1 MLKKIFRFFWDNLV
15 AGIVVILPIAITVLI
30 IRFLVIKVNSIMLN
44 PLLRR
49 LSPYLLQEEYR
60 LLLAKTVIFLSAILI
75 IIFIGLMTRVIIIR
89 RTFSFL
95 EKLLY
100 KLPMVNKIYGT
111 TKEISNAFLGN
122 KKSAFEKV
130 VLIEY
135 PRKGVYALGFVTS
148 ETKGRLQDAVGGGE
162 LINVYVPTT
171 PNPTS
176 GLFVLIRKEEVIPL
190 DISAEEALKVV
201 ISAGVI
207 TPPHMEKNI

>member
-1 MLKKIFRFFWDNLV
+1 MIKRIFRFFGDNLI
-15 AGIVVILPIAITVLI
+15 AGIVVILPIAVTILI
-30 IRFLVIKVNSIMLN
+30 VRFLVIKVNSIMLN
-44 PLLRR
+44 PLLHH

-60 LLLAKTVIFLSAILI
+60 FLLAKTAIFLSVILI
-75 IIFIGLMTRVIIIR
+75 ITFVGLMTRVIMFK

-135 PRKGVYALGFVTS
+135 PRKGVYTLGFITS
-148 ETKGRLQDAVGGGE
+148 EAKGPLQNAAGGE
-162 LINVYVPTT
+162 ALVNVYVPTS

-176 GLFVLIRKEEVIPL
+176 GLFVLLKKEEAIPL
-190 DISAEEALKVV
+190 DISVEEALKVV

-207 TPPHMEKNI
+207 TPSYREK

>member
-1 MLKKIFRFFWDNLV
+1 MIKRIFRFFGDNLI
-15 AGIVVILPIAITVLI
+15 AGIVVILPIAVTILI
-30 IRFLVIKVNSIMLN
+30 VRFLVIKVNSIMLN
-44 PLLRR
+44 PLLHH

-60 LLLAKTVIFLSAILI
+60 FLLAKTAIFLSVILI
-75 IIFIGLMTRVIIIR
+75 ITFVGLMTRVIMFK

-135 PRKGVYALGFVTS
+135 PRKGVYTLGFVTS
-148 ETKGRLQDAVGGGE
+148 EAKGRLQNAAGGE
-162 LINVYVPTT
+162 ALVNVYVPTS

-176 GLFVLIRKEEVIPL
+176 GLFVLLKKEEAIPL
-190 DISAEEALKVV
+190 DISVEEALKVV

-207 TPPHMEKNI
+207 TPSYREK

>member
-1 MLKKIFRFFWDNLV
+1 MIKRIFRFFWDNLI
-15 AGIVVILPIAITVLI
+15 AGIVVILPIAVTVLI
-30 IRFLVIKVNSIMLN
+30 VRFLVIKVNSIMLN
-44 PLLRR
+44 PLLLK
-49 LSPYLLQEEYR
+49 LSPFLPQEEHR
-60 LLLAKTVIFLSAILI
+60 LLLAKTSIFLSVISI

-95 EKLLY
+95 ERLLY

-122 KKSAFEKV
+122 KKSAFERV

-148 ETKGRLQDAVGGGE
+148 ETRGRLRESAGGEE
-162 LINVYVPTT
+162 LINIYVPTT

-176 GLFVLIRKEEVIPL
+176 GLFVLLKKQDVIPL
-190 DISAEEALKVV
+190 DMSVEEALKVV

-207 TPPHMEKNI
+207 TPPHK

>member
-1 MLKKIFRFFWDNLV
+1 MIKRIFRFFGDNLI
-15 AGIVVILPIAITVLI
+15 AGIVVILPIAVTILI
-30 IRFLVIKVNSIMLN
+30 VRFLVIKVNSIMLN
-44 PLLRR
+44 PLLHN

-60 LLLAKTVIFLSAILI
+60 FLLAKTAIFLSVILI
-75 IIFIGLMTRVIIIR
+75 ITFVGLMTRVIMLR

-122 KKSAFEKV
+122 KKSTFEKV

-135 PRKGVYALGFVTS
+135 PRKGIYTLGFVTS
-148 ETKGRLQDAVGGGE
+148 EAKGRLQDAAGGE
-162 LINVYVPTT
+162 ALVSVYVPTT

-176 GLFVLIRKEEVIPL
+176 GLFVLLKKEEAIPL
-190 DISAEEALKVV
+190 DISVEEALKVV

-207 TPPHMEKNI
+207 TPSYREK

>member
-1 MLKKIFRFFWDNLV
+1 MIKRIFRFFWDNLI
-15 AGIVVILPIAITVLI
+15 AGIVVILPIAVTVLI
-30 IRFLVIKVNSIMLN
+30 VRFLVIKVNSIMLN
-44 PLLRR
+44 PLLQN
-49 LSPYLLQEEYR
+49 LSPYLPQEEHR
-60 LLLAKTVIFLSAILI
+60 LLLAKTSIFLSVISI

-95 EKLLY
+95 ERLLY

-122 KKSAFEKV
+122 KKSAFERV

-135 PRKGVYALGFVTS
+135 PRKGVYTLGFVTS
-148 ETKGRLQDAVGGGE
+148 ETRGRLRESAGGEE
-162 LINVYVPTT
+162 LINIYVPTT

-176 GLFVLIRKEEVIPL
+176 GLFVLLKKQDVIPL
-190 DISAEEALKVV
+190 DMSVEEALKVV

-207 TPPHMEKNI
+207 TPPHK